1 MKLAQLKNPIVGD
14 KLNPSSGVEAVGQ
27 FNNVV
32 QVIITSLLVVASIF
46 FVFNFIIGGIRWI
59 TSGGDKARIEGA
71 RSSILNAVVGLVVV
85 FSVFVI
91 LSLLESLFGVN
102 LLQIDVGV
110 LRMK

>member
-1 MKLAQLKNPIVGD
+1 M
-14 KLNPSSGVEAVGQ
+14 
-27 FNNVV
+27 
-32 QVIITSLLVVASIF
+32 F

-71 RSSILNAVVGLVVV
+71 RSSILNSVVGLVVV

-91 LSLLESLFGVN
+91 LSLLEKLFGVS

-110 LRMK
+110 LRIQ

>member
-1 MKLAQLKNPIVGD
+1 MKLAQLTNPVVGRN
-14 KLNPSSGVEAVGQ
+14 LNPGSGAEAVSQ

-32 QVIITSLLVVASIF
+32 QVIITSLLVVASVF
-46 FVFNFIIGGIRWI
+46 FVFNFIIGGIKWI

-71 RSSILNAVVGLVVV
+71 RSSILNAVVGLVIV

-91 LSLLESLFGVN
+91 LSLLESFFKIN

-110 LRMK
+110 LRIK

>member
-1 MKLAQLKNPIVGD
+1 MKIAQLTNPVVGRN
-14 KLNPSSGVEAVGQ
+14 LNPSSGAEAVNQ

-32 QVIITSLLVVASIF
+32 QVIITSLLIVASVF
-46 FVFNFIIGGIRWI
+46 FVFNFIIGGIKWI

-71 RSSILNAVVGLVVV
+71 RSSIFNAVIGLVIV

-91 LSLLESLFGVN
+91 LSLLESFFKIN

-110 LRMK
+110 LRIQ